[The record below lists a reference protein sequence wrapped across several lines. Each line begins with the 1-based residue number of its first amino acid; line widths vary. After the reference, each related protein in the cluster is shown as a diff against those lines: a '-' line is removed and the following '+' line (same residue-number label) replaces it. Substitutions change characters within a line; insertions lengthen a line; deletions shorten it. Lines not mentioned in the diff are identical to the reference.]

1 MTVMHRG
8 WLHLASGAGV
18 GRVLGFASNLLLT
31 RWMGPTDLGLFNL
44 VTTTVQ
50 TSDTLSRCGAD
61 YALNFELGGQPDAI
75 RTQRGIQLARGL
87 AQICSLTT
95 VLICI
100 GVVTWILWGHGLFP
114 TELPGSKRLILST
127 FLILM
132 IILEAI
138 CASGWEVLLVSH
150 RTARLAL
157 RQGLFVPM
165 RLFFAA
171 IGSLFG
177 GVSGAMCGWSIVA
190 LIQFFWLRK
199 VLGYLWT
206 PLQIIPLIGGTV
218 RQLLRRGLP
227 FYVTNLL
234 SSIIFF
240 PLLLK
245 VAAGSGLD
253 DIGYLK
259 AGQIL
264 QQLFSFLPSTLV
276 PVLFLKLRS
285 QSSFI
290 EQVNLI
296 EKPLRIIWFLLIEV
310 LLLYFSFDH
319 SLIQLL
325 FGTSFV
331 PALLPTR
338 LLLLTALFECL
349 AQLTVQPLLAAG
361 KTRLY
366 GLWQNGAAIM
376 SAILGWLWIPSVG
389 LAAYLIVRLFYVI
402 IPLFGFGLPLVTHL
416 NEPRKILFLCL
427 VTIVLL
433 VSSLV
438 QIFAEFTFVSSAPF
452 LSLLFVVI
460 LILHRHDLL
469 LLRRILRMTS

>member
-1 MTVMHRG
+1 MTVMRRG

-50 TSDTLSRCGAD
+50 TSDTLARCGGD
-61 YALNFELGGQPDAI
+61 YALNFELGGQPDA
-75 RTQRGIQLARGL
+75 TQTERGAQLARGL

-95 VLICI
+95 VFICI
-100 GVVTWILWGHGLFP
+100 GVAIWIWWGHALFP
-114 TELPGSKRLILST
+114 IESSASRRLILST
-127 FLILM
+127 LLLLM
-132 IILEAI
+132 ICCEGS

-177 GVSGAMCGWSIVA
+177 GVLGAMCGWNVVA
-190 LIQFFWLRK
+190 LIQCFWLRR
-199 VLGYLWT
+199 VLGHLWT
-206 PLQIIPLIGGTV
+206 PLQILPLVGGPV

-227 FYVTNLL
+227 FYVSNLL

-264 QQLFSFLPSTLV
+264 QQLFSFLPATLV
-276 PVLFLKLRS
+276 PVMFLKLRS
-285 QSSFI
+285 KSNFI
-290 EQVNLI
+290 EQVALI
-296 EKPLRIIWFLLIEV
+296 EKPLIITWFLLIEV
-310 LLLYFSFDH
+310 LLLYCTFDY
-319 SLIQLL
+319 SLILWL
-325 FGTSFV
+325 FGPSFV

-338 LLLLTALFECL
+338 ILLLTALFESL

-366 GLWQNGAAIM
+366 GLWQNGAAVM
-376 SAILGWLWIPSVG
+376 SAVLGWLWIPSAG

-402 IPLFGFGLPLVTHL
+402 IPLIGFGLPLVTHF
-416 NEPRKILFLCL
+416 NEPRKIFSLSL
-427 VTIVLL
+427 VTTVLL
-433 VSSLV
+433 ASSFA
-438 QIFAEFTFVSSAPF
+438 QILTKVTSISHSL
-452 LSLLFVVI
+452 LSPLLFVFI
-460 LILHRHDLL
+460 LIIHRHDLRF
-469 LLRRILRMTS
+469 LRPTVRLSK

>member
-1 MTVMHRG
+1 MRSG

-31 RWMGPTDLGLFNL
+31 RWMGPMDLGLFNL
-44 VTTTVQ
+44 VITTVQ
-50 TSDTLSRCGAD
+50 TSDTLARCGGD
-61 YALNFELGGQPDAI
+61 YALNFELGGQPNAI
-75 RTQRGIQLARGL
+75 QTERGTQLAHGL
-87 AQICSLTT
+87 AQICSVTT
-95 VLICI
+95 VFICI
-100 GVVTWILWGHGLFP
+100 GVAVWIWWGHGLFP
-114 TELPGSKRLILST
+114 IELPGSRRLILT
-127 FLILM
+127 IFLILM
-132 IILEAI
+132 ISCEAI

-190 LIQFFWLRK
+190 FMQFFWLRS
-199 VLGYLWT
+199 VLGHLWT
-206 PLQIIPLIGGTV
+206 PLQILPLIGNTV

-227 FYVTNLL
+227 FYVSNLL

-264 QQLFSFLPSTLV
+264 QQLFAFLPATLV

-285 QSSFI
+285 QSNFM
-290 EQVNLI
+290 EQVTLI
-296 EKPLRIIWFLLIEV
+296 EKPLRIIWLLLLEV
-310 LLLYFSFDH
+310 LLLYWSFDN
-319 SLIQLL
+319 SLILWL
-325 FGTSFV
+325 FGTSFL
-331 PALLPTR
+331 PALVPTR
-338 LLLLTALFECL
+338 LLLLTALLECL
-349 AQLTVQPLLAAG
+349 AQVIVQPLLAAG
-361 KTRLY
+361 KTRSY
-366 GLWQNGAAIM
+366 GLWQNGTAVI
-376 SAILGWLWIPSVG
+376 SAVLGWLWIPSSG

-402 IPLFGFGLPLVTHL
+402 IPLIGFGFPLITHL
-416 NEPRKILFLCL
+416 NEPRKILSLSL
-427 VTIVLL
+427 VTIILL

-438 QIFAEFTFVSSAPF
+438 QILTEVTFVSSAPL
-452 LSLLFVVI
+452 LSVFFVAI

-469 LLRRILRMTS
+469 LLCRNIRMSS